1 MKEERG
7 VEGGRLLV
15 SGSLSSELCRPERGE
30 GGRETWGEEGM
41 EERRGYGTRRGGAER
56 GDCDVSSPAPT
67 ARMRG
72 LQMEGKEDWIGDSCG
87 RIMDGE

>member
-1 MKEERG
+1 M
-7 VEGGRLLV
+7 V
-15 SGSLSSELCRPERGE
+15 SESLSSELCRPERGE

-41 EERRGYGTRRGGAER
+41 EERKIWDAEGGGELQR

-67 ARMRG
+67 ARKRG

-87 RIMDGE
+87 RITDGE